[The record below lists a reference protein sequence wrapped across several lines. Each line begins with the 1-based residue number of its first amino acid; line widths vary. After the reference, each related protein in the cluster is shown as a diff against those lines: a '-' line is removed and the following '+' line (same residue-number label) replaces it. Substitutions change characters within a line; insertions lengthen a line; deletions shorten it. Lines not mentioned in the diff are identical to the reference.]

1 MEQVKNKNRLSFNLK
16 AKKNCDAIGMILHC
30 ENAKARLKSDN
41 ITYPENTK
49 LNISSPNIFSQYEK
63 LTNDVETIKSKKIQK
78 NANHYLEGVLA
89 FPEHLVNEMGIEK
102 FREEAPRLIEKY
114 MEEIKDAYGFEPCGF
129 SLHFDEGHKAD
140 KEGNVKDGLNIHA
153 HLSFVNYDFK
163 QNKARFREIQQKY
176 VSKRKVPNMAFVAM
190 QDLAGQVF
198 EPLGFKRGISKAI
211 TGKVHLDK
219 EGFVTEKLA
228 DREKELAIKEIE
240 LEEKNTEICKVKGN
254 LAVANG
260 HLKRNLDDHH
270 ILTKKIIDLKTEQID
285 LEASNKTLR
294 TKMQLWFKSGLKYI
308 KRSLEGFKAEL
319 EANETLDN
327 EPELPEKELNEFYSM
342 IEDNSGN
349 DTIQKQ
355 RKKRRPSGP

>member
-1 MEQVKNKNRLSFNLK
+1 MEQEINKNRLSFNLQ

-30 ENAKARLKSDN
+30 ENPKARAKSDN
-41 ITYPENTK
+41 VVYPENTK
-49 LNISSPNIFSQYEK
+49 LNISSPNIFQKYSN
-63 LTNDVETIKSKKIQK
+63 LTNRIETIKGKKIQQ
-78 NANHYLEGVLA
+78 NANNYLEGVLA
-89 FPEHLVNEMGIEK
+89 FPEHLVNEMGMDK
-102 FREEAPRLIEKY
+102 FRKEAPRLIEEY
-114 MEEIKDAYGFEPCGF
+114 MEKIKETYGFEPCGF
-129 SLHFDEGHKAD
+129 SLHFDEGHKPN
-140 KEGNVKDGLNIHA
+140 KNGNIQNGINVHA

-163 QNKARFREIQQKY
+163 QNKARFRDIQKKY

-198 EPLGFKRGISKAI
+198 EPLGFKRGISKEI
-211 TGKVHLDK
+211 TGKKHLDK
-219 EGFVTEKLA
+219 EAFITEKLA
-228 DREKELAIKEIE
+228 EREKDLELAEEE
-240 LEEKNTEICKVKGN
+240 LGKVKGN

-260 HLKRNLDDHH
+260 HLKRNLDDHN

-294 TKMQLWFKSGLKYI
+294 TKMQAWFKSGLKYI
-308 KRSLEGFKAEL
+308 KKSLEGFKAEL

-327 EPELPEKELNEFYSM
+327 EPDLPEKELNQFYSM
-342 IEDNSGN
+342 LEDNSGN

>member
-1 MEQVKNKNRLSFNLK
+1 MEQVKNKNRLSFNLS
-16 AKKNCDAIGMILHC
+16 AKKNCDAVGMILHC
-30 ENAKARLKSDN
+30 ENAKARKKSTN

-49 LNISSPNIFSQYEK
+49 LNISSPNIFSKYEK
-63 LTNDVETIKSKKIQK
+63 LTNDIETIKGKKINQ
-78 NANHYLEGVLA
+78 NANNYLEGVLA
-89 FPEHLVNEMGIEK
+89 FPEYLVNEMGIEK
-102 FREEAPRLIEKY
+102 FRAEAPRLIEKY

-140 KEGNVKDGLNIHA
+140 KDGNVKDGLNIHA

-163 QNKARFREIQQKY
+163 QNKARFREIQRKY

-211 TGKVHLDK
+211 TGRKHLDK

-228 DREKELAIKEIE
+228 EREKELELKEDE
-240 LEEKNTEICKVKGN
+240 LAKVKGN
-254 LAVANG
+254 LAIANG
-260 HLKRNLDDHH
+260 HLKRNLDDHN
-270 ILTKKIIDLKTEQID
+270 ILTKKIIDLKTEQVD

-294 TKMQLWFKSGLKYI
+294 TKMQAWFKSGLKYI
-308 KRSLEGFKAEL
+308 KKSLEGFKAEL

-327 EPELPEKELNEFYSM
+327 EPDLPEKELNQFYSM
-342 IEDNSGN
+342 LEDNSGN

-355 RKKRRPSGP
+355 RRKRGPKGP